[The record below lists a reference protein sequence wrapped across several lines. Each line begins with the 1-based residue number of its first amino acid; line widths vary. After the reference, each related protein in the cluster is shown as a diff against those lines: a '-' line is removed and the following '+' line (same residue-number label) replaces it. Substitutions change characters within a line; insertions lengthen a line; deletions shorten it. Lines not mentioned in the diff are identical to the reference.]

1 MPGRSDGRPPL
12 AGREGTMATDV
23 IADAERRMQKA
34 VDAAQHDFATLRTGR
49 ANPVILENIKV
60 DYYGTPTPLN
70 QLAGISV
77 PEPRQLLVT
86 PWDRNIINTVLKAI
100 QSSDVGL
107 TPMSDGNV
115 IRMNVPPLTEERR
128 RDLIKQLHRKSE
140 EHKVAVRNI
149 RRDANE
155 HLKAQEKSSEI
166 TEDDLKHDQSE
177 VQKLTD
183 RYIGEIDQLTSAKEA
198 ELREV

>member
-1 MPGRSDGRPPL
+1 MTV
-12 AGREGTMATDV
+12 EITQ
-23 IADAERRMQKA
+23 DAERRMQKA
-34 VDAAQHDFATLRTGR
+34 VETAGHDYATIRTGR
-49 ANPVILENIKV
+49 ANPLVLENIKV
-60 DYYGTPTPLN
+60 DYYGAATPLI

-86 PWDRNIINTVLKAI
+86 PWDKTAINTILKSI
-100 QSSDVGL
+100 QASDLGL

-115 IRMNVPPLTEERR
+115 IRLNVPPLTEERR
-128 RDLIKQLHRKSE
+128 KDLIKQLHKKAE
-140 EHKVAVRNI
+140 DHKVAIRNI

-155 HLKAQEKSSEI
+155 HLKAQERKSEI
-166 TEDDLKHDQSE
+166 TEDDLREEQEE

-183 RYIGEIDQLTSAKEA
+183 KYIAEIDKLTQAKEA

>member
-1 MPGRSDGRPPL
+1 LSED
-12 AGREGTMATDV
+12 T
-23 IADAERRMQKA
+23 IQDAERRMQKA
-34 VDAAQHDFATLRTGR
+34 VEVAGHDFATIRTGR
-49 ANPVILENIKV
+49 ANPLLLENIKV
-60 DYYGTPTPLN
+60 DYYGTSTPLN

-86 PWDRNIINTVLKAI
+86 PWDKTIINTVLKAI

-115 IRMNVPPLTEERR
+115 IRLNVPALTEERR
-128 RDLIKQLHRKSE
+128 RELIKHLHKKAE
-140 EHKVAVRNI
+140 EHRVAVRNV

-155 HLKAQEKSSEI
+155 HIKAQEKKSDI
-166 TEDDLKHDQSE
+166 TEDDAKDEQE
-177 VQKLTD
+177 QTQKLTD
-183 RYIGEIDQLTSAKEA
+183 KYVVEIDKLTTAKEA

>member
-1 MPGRSDGRPPL
+1 MTQEL
-12 AGREGTMATDV
+12 
-23 IADAERRMQKA
+23 INDAERRMQKA
-34 VDAAQHDFATLRTGR
+34 VEAAAHDFSTIRTGR

-70 QLAGISV
+70 QLAGIAV

-86 PWDRNIINTVLKAI
+86 PWDRGIINSILKAI
-100 QSSDVGL
+100 QSSDIGL

-115 IRMNVPPLTEERR
+115 IRLNVPALTEERR
-128 RDLIKQLHRKSE
+128 RELIKQLHKKAE
-140 EHKVAVRNI
+140 EHKVAVRNV

-155 HLKAQEKSSEI
+155 HLKEQEKKHEISEDQLKREQEETQKRTDKYI
-166 TEDDLKHDQSE
+166 TEID
-177 VQKLTD
+177 KLT
-183 RYIGEIDQLTSAKEA
+183 TAKEA

>member
-1 MPGRSDGRPPL
+1 MSQD
-12 AGREGTMATDV
+12 T

-34 VDAAQHDFATLRTGR
+34 VEAAQHDFATIRTGR
-49 ANPVILENIKV
+49 ANPVVLENIKV
-60 DYYGTPTPLN
+60 DYYGTPTPMI

-86 PWDRNIINTVLKAI
+86 PWDRTIINTILKAI
-100 QSSDVGL
+100 QSSDVGM

-115 IRMNVPPLTEERR
+115 IRLNVPALTEERR
-128 RDLIKQLHRKSE
+128 RELIKQLHKRAE
-140 EHKVAVRNI
+140 EHKVAVRNV

-155 HLKAQEKSSEI
+155 HIKTQQKNAEI
-166 TEDDLKHDQSE
+166 TEDDEKHEQDE
-177 VQKLTD
+177 TQKLTD
-183 RYIGEIDQLTSAKEA
+183 KYVAEIDKLASAKEA

>member
-1 MPGRSDGRPPL
+1 MTVDIV
-12 AGREGTMATDV
+12 E
-23 IADAERRMQKA
+23 DAERRMQKA
-34 VDAAQHDFATLRTGR
+34 VETAGHDYATIRTGR
-49 ANPVILENIKV
+49 ANPMILENIKV
-60 DYYGTPTPLN
+60 DYYGTATPLV

-86 PWDRNIINTVLKAI
+86 PWDKTAINAILKAI
-100 QSSDVGL
+100 QASDVGL

-115 IRMNVPPLTEERR
+115 IRLNVPPLTEERR
-128 RDLIKQLHRKSE
+128 KELIKQLHKKAEDHR
-140 EHKVAVRNI
+140 VAIRNI

-155 HLKAQEKSSEI
+155 HLKAQQKRSEI
-166 TEDDLKHDQSE
+166 TEDDLREEQEK

-183 RYIGEIDQLTSAKEA
+183 RYIAEIDRLTQAKEA

>member
-1 MPGRSDGRPPL
+1 MS
-12 AGREGTMATDV
+12 EET
-23 IADAERRMQKA
+23 IKDAERRMQKA
-34 VDAAQHDFATLRTGR
+34 VEAAQHDFATIRTGR
-49 ANPVILENIKV
+49 ANPVVLENIKV
-60 DYYGTPTPLN
+60 DYFGTPTPLI

-86 PWDRNIINTVLKAI
+86 PWDRAIINTILKAI

-128 RDLIKQLHRKSE
+128 RELTKQLHKKAE
-140 EHKVAVRNI
+140 DHKVAVRNI

-155 HLKAQEKSSEI
+155 HSKAQQKNSEI
-166 TEDDLKHDQSE
+166 TEDDLKQEQDE
-177 VQKLTD
+177 TQKLTD
-183 RYIGEIDQLTSAKEA
+183 KYVAEIDKLTAAKEA
-198 ELREV
+198 ELKEV

>member
-1 MPGRSDGRPPL
+1 
-12 AGREGTMATDV
+12 MATDV

-166 TEDDLKHDQSE
+166 TEDDLKQEQGE

-183 RYIGEIDQLTSAKEA
+183 KYIGEIDRLTSAKEA